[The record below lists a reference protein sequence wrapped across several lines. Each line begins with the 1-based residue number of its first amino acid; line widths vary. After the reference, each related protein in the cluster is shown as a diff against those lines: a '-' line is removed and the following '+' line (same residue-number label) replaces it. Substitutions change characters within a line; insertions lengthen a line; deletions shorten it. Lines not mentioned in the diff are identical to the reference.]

1 MNPSEVLALYERH
14 CDKIK
19 CSGGSQY
26 VALCPFHDDTH
37 HSFSF
42 NTDKTQY
49 YCFGC
54 DAYGNA
60 VQFAKLKGE
69 NPKPFYSNNYQKP
82 LLTNGKPTGKP
93 PTKTEGKQ
101 KDKPS
106 VDDGQMTVDLSNKA
120 KEYFKNMP
128 YKSDT
133 HLISYQINSVG
144 KDNRGSV
151 TFPYYKDG
159 KVIGIK
165 HHKGKEGQKPYW
177 EGDGKLKWYNEWY
190 IHAFPKDKPLHLTEG
205 EGDANRLVCI
215 GINALSGSGGAGSIP
230 PIPKVFR
237 EFKEIII
244 LYDNDPAGERGAEK
258 CAEQIYRSVGTLPY
272 IAQWRKGLPKG
283 FDASDDETGEEIMTA
298 INNKRLHKPTE
309 SEGELVTMT
318 ISELIKSDYKA
329 PEIIV
334 RNIIEQE
341 SVSII
346 SGCSGIG
353 KSWLALNLGL
363 SVASGKPFMG
373 YFEISEPKKVLLVQF
388 ELTNGQVKER
398 VELLLK
404 RFRHYRDLIDKNFR
418 YVVLDKHTTF
428 TDRWT
433 AIQNKLRG
441 GEYDGGVVIVDNLY
455 TSVDADV
462 DTSNNQDLKPIAS
475 KWDEITYEH
484 KVALSIITHHLKHR
498 KRTPIDIDDVLGG
511 AILSRF
517 SSNIFQIKNSLL
529 STDLRVGMITK
540 VRGEESQLLEI
551 PFKLRFD
558 DGYFTKGEIINNE
571 SLHYIEA
578 SDRWEIQLVKD
589 MKSYEKTKADTWTRA
604 DIWTHLSTND
614 GWEKTKTNEQKITR
628 FIKRVCDWGLMEK
641 LDHNLY
647 RIVSTDLI
655 DV

>member
-1 MNPSEVLALYERH
+1 
-14 CDKIK
+14 
-19 CSGGSQY
+19 
-26 VALCPFHDDTH
+26 
-37 HSFSF
+37 
-42 NTDKTQY
+42 
-49 YCFGC
+49 
-54 DAYGNA
+54 
-60 VQFAKLKGE
+60 
-69 NPKPFYSNNYQKP
+69 
-82 LLTNGKPTGKP
+82 
-93 PTKTEGKQ
+93 
-101 KDKPS
+101 
-106 VDDGQMTVDLSNKA
+106 
-120 KEYFKNMP
+120 
-128 YKSDT
+128 
-133 HLISYQINSVG
+133 
-144 KDNRGSV
+144 
-151 TFPYYKDG
+151 
-159 KVIGIK
+159 
-165 HHKGKEGQKPYW
+165 
-177 EGDGKLKWYNEWY
+177 
-190 IHAFPKDKPLHLTEG
+190 
-205 EGDANRLVCI
+205 
-215 GINALSGSGGAGSIP
+215 
-230 PIPKVFR
+230 
-237 EFKEIII
+237 
-244 LYDNDPAGERGAEK
+244 
-258 CAEQIYRSVGTLPY
+258 
-272 IAQWRKGLPKG
+272 
-283 FDASDDETGEEIMTA
+283 
-298 INNKRLHKPTE
+298 
-309 SEGELVTMT
+309 MT

-551 PFKLRFD
+551 PFKVRFD

-628 FIKRVCDWGLMEK
+628 FIKRMCDWGLMEK